1 MGKVPLSLVIP
12 AYPHPQAGC
21 YGGVSVKS
29 SLALVSAVISIPLLL
44 RLPLDQRRLEWL
56 SQLHSPLPPSQG
68 SLKPVTEI
76 GSVVRHVCLPS
87 SKSPGVAPLI
97 TFALSPQSGW
107 LGGQQ
112 VNAWSLRVSVSV

>member
-1 MGKVPLSLVIP
+1 MAESAAFPP
-12 AYPHPQAGC
+12 AS
-21 YGGVSVKS
+21 VS
-29 SLALVSAVISIPLLL
+29 
-44 RLPLDQRRLEWL
+44 
-56 SQLHSPLPPSQG
+56 G

-76 GSVVRHVCLPS
+76 GSVVRYVCLPS

-112 VNAWSLRVSVSV
+112 VGAWSLCVSVSVSVARTYFR